1 MVGGEKKGGLNLLMK
16 FFILKLK
23 FMKRLLLVIAL
34 DLATNA
40 LQAQTDTL
48 KRIIAPK
55 TALKGRGEYR
65 YGDQK
70 IRNPRRLAPY
80 FYASGDTAVIR
91 LFEDYRGRRRQSN
104 LIFGLGGGVTLA
116 GMVLFTSGAIVGFQ
130 RNLFNNGTSNPAGL
144 GQRTAGSILFV
155 GGLGTEI
162 LAYFVQRKA
171 YKILGQGVSR
181 YNQGRAAPV
190 SLDVGA
196 SSNGAGL
203 LIRF

>member
-1 MVGGEKKGGLNLLMK
+1 MLMK

-34 DLATNA
+34 DLTTNA